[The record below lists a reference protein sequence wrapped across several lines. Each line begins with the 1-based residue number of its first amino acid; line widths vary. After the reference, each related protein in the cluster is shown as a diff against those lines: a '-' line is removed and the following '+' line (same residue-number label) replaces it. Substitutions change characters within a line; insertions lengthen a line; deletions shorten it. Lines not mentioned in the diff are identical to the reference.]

1 MNDKEILSLIPEPQL
16 FKENLKNQIVWIA
29 QAPYPGTIKISEQ
42 EIKIFKAGSVERLT
56 AIKLYRKF
64 NLNVIKK
71 QLEKIK

>member
-16 FKENLKNQIVWIA
+16 FKEILKNQIVWIA
-29 QAPYPGTIKISEQ
+29 QAPYPGTVKISEK
-42 EIKIFKAGSVERLT
+42 EIKIFRAGSVERLT

-64 NLNVIKK
+64 NLNMIKK